1 MSTLRGSRKLQRG
14 AAALE
19 FALVVPILIMLVFG
33 VVDFGLMISNQAVFA
48 NASRDAARTGSFF
61 GTKSEIETVVT
72 SETKFLPTV
81 SNVDNI
87 VVDGKT
93 LTKKE
98 FIDTY
103 CAGQTGNTTCISVG
117 NALSQEG
124 TKSTTPP

>member
-1 MSTLRGSRKLQRG
+1 MTRTFCL
-14 AAALE
+14 AL
-19 FALVVPILIMLVFG
+19 LLGL
-33 VVDFGLMISNQAVFA
+33 FGL
-48 NASRDAARTGSFF
+48 AACSKG
-61 GTKSEIETVVT
+61 V
-72 SETKFLPTV
+72 PTV

-117 NALSQEG
+117 NALSQEEA
-124 TKSTTPP
+124 KSTTPP